1 MEFKRIKRRT
11 AGLIAAAALAAAMT
25 TGAHAQNVVDDII
38 DGAENIVDDTGDAAE
53 NILGGNDNNAADDR
67 NNADNADNADNAN
80 NVDDV
85 PDDGE
90 NAAADSAN
98 RADANPVTGAGFF
111 DAAITAVTAAG
122 IAYITRRRNRMLK

>member
-1 MEFKRIKRRT
+1 MEFKRIKRKT

-25 TGAHAQNVVDDII
+25 TGAYAQNVVDDII

-67 NNADNADNADNAN
+67 NDADNADNAN

-85 PDDGE
+85 PGDRE
-90 NAAADSAN
+90 NAAADNAN

>member
-1 MEFKRIKRRT
+1 MEFKRKT
-11 AGLIAAAALAAAMT
+11 AGLIAAAALAATMT
-25 TGAHAQNVVDDII
+25 TGAYAQNVVDDII

-53 NILGGNDNNAADDR
+53 NILGGNDNDANDR
-67 NNADNADNADNAN
+67 NNADNADNAN

-85 PDDGE
+85 PGDRE
-90 NAAADSAN
+90 NAAADNAN

>member
-1 MEFKRIKRRT
+1 MEFKRIKRKT

-25 TGAHAQNVVDDII
+25 TGAYAQNVVDDII

-53 NILGGNDNNAADDR
+53 NILGGNENDANDKNNAG
-67 NNADNADNADNAN
+67 NADNAN

-85 PDDGE
+85 PGDRE
-90 NAAADSAN
+90 NAAADNAN

>member
-1 MEFKRIKRRT
+1 MEFKRIKRKT

-25 TGAHAQNVVDDII
+25 TGAYAQNVVDDII

-53 NILGGNDNNAADDR
+53 NILGGNENDANDKN
-67 NNADNADNADNAN
+67 NADNADNAN

-85 PDDGE
+85 PGDRE
-90 NAAADSAN
+90 NAGADNAN

>member
-1 MEFKRIKRRT
+1 MEFKRIKRKT

-25 TGAHAQNVVDDII
+25 TGAYAQNVVDDII

-53 NILGGNDNNAADDR
+53 NILGGNDNDANDR
-67 NNADNADNADNAN
+67 NNADNADNANNAN

-85 PDDGE
+85 PGDRE
-90 NAAADSAN
+90 NAAADNAN

>member
-1 MEFKRIKRRT
+1 MEFKRIKRKT

-25 TGAHAQNVVDDII
+25 TGAYAQNVVDDII

-53 NILGGNDNNAADDR
+53 NILGGNENDANDKNNAG
-67 NNADNADNADNAN
+67 NADNADNAN

-85 PDDGE
+85 PGDGE
-90 NAAADSAN
+90 NAGADNAN

>member
-1 MEFKRIKRRT
+1 MEFKRKT
-11 AGLIAAAALAAAMT
+11 AGLIAAAALAATMT
-25 TGAHAQNVVDDII
+25 TGAYAQNVVDDII

-53 NILGGNDNNAADDR
+53 NILGGNDNDTANDR
-67 NNADNADNADNAN
+67 NNADNTDNAN

-85 PDDGE
+85 PGDRE
-90 NAAADSAN
+90 NAAADNAG

>member
-1 MEFKRIKRRT
+1 MEFKRIKRKT

-25 TGAHAQNVVDDII
+25 TGAYAQNVVDDII

-53 NILGGNDNNAADDR
+53 NILGGNENDANDKNNAG
-67 NNADNADNADNAN
+67 NADNADNAN

-85 PDDGE
+85 PGDRE
-90 NAAADSAN
+90 NAAADNAN

>member
-1 MEFKRIKRRT
+1 MEFKRIKKKT

-25 TGAHAQNVVDDII
+25 TGAYAQNVVDDII

-53 NILGGNDNNAADDR
+53 NILGGNENDANDKN
-67 NNADNADNADNAN
+67 NADNADNAN

-85 PDDGE
+85 PGDGE
-90 NAAADSAN
+90 NAGADSAN

>member
-1 MEFKRIKRRT
+1 MEFKRIKRKT

-25 TGAHAQNVVDDII
+25 TGAYAQNVVDDII
-38 DGAENIVDDTGDAAE
+38 DGAENIVDDTGDTAE
-53 NILGGNDNNAADDR
+53 NILGGNDNDANDR
-67 NNADNADNADNAN
+67 NNADNADNAN

-85 PDDGE
+85 PGDRE
-90 NAAADSAN
+90 NAAADNAN

>member
-25 TGAHAQNVVDDII
+25 TGAYAQNVVDDII

-67 NNADNADNADNAN
+67 NNADNTDNAN

-90 NAAADSAN
+90 NAAADNAN

>member
-1 MEFKRIKRRT
+1 MEFKRIKRKT

-25 TGAHAQNVVDDII
+25 TGAYAQNVVDDII

-53 NILGGNDNNAADDR
+53 NILGGNDNDANDR
-67 NNADNADNADNAN
+67 NNADNTDNAD

-85 PDDGE
+85 PGDRE
-90 NAAADSAN
+90 NAAADNAG

>member
-1 MEFKRIKRRT
+1 MEFKRIKRKT

-25 TGAHAQNVVDDII
+25 TGAYAQNVVDDII

-53 NILGGNDNNAADDR
+53 NILGGNENDANDKN
-67 NNADNADNADNAN
+67 NADNADNAN

-85 PDDGE
+85 PGDRE
-90 NAAADSAN
+90 NAAADNAN

>member
-1 MEFKRIKRRT
+1 MEFKRIKRKT

-25 TGAHAQNVVDDII
+25 TGAYAQNVVDDII

-53 NILGGNDNNAADDR
+53 NILGGNDNDANDK
-67 NNADNADNADNAN
+67 NNAGNADNAN

-85 PDDGE
+85 PGDRE
-90 NAAADSAN
+90 NAAADNAN

>member
-25 TGAHAQNVVDDII
+25 TGAYAQNVVDDII

-67 NNADNADNADNAN
+67 NNADNADNAN

-85 PDDGE
+85 PGDGE
-90 NAAADSAN
+90 NAAADNAN

>member
-1 MEFKRIKRRT
+1 MEFKRIKRKT

-25 TGAHAQNVVDDII
+25 TGAYAQNVVDDII

-53 NILGGNDNNAADDR
+53 NILGGNDNDANDR
-67 NNADNADNADNAN
+67 NNADNADNAN

-85 PDDGE
+85 PGDRE
-90 NAAADSAN
+90 NAAADNAN

>member
-1 MEFKRIKRRT
+1 MEFKRIKRKT

-25 TGAHAQNVVDDII
+25 TGAYAQNVVDDII

-67 NNADNADNADNAN
+67 NNADNADNANS
-80 NVDDV
+80 VDDV

>member
-25 TGAHAQNVVDDII
+25 TGAYAQNVVDDII

-67 NNADNADNADNAN
+67 NNADNADNTDNAN

-90 NAAADSAN
+90 NAAADNAN

>member
-1 MEFKRIKRRT
+1 MEFKRIKRKT
-11 AGLIAAAALAAAMT
+11 AGLIATAALAAAMT
-25 TGAHAQNVVDDII
+25 TGAYAQNVVDDII

-53 NILGGNDNNAADDR
+53 NILGGNDNDANDR
-67 NNADNADNADNAN
+67 NNADNADN
-80 NVDDV
+80 VDDV
-85 PDDGE
+85 PGDRE
-90 NAAADSAN
+90 NAAADNAN